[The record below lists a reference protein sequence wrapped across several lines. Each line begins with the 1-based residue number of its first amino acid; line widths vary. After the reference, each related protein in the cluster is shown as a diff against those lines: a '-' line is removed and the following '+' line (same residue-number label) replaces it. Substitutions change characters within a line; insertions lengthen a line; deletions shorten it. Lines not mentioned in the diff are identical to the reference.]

1 MKSLCEG
8 SGGNGP
14 AQHSHKIMNPFIDV
28 GIAGAALYSVKRI
41 RWWFRRAIQTCFR
54 HGFMFW
60 ASQIVPD
67 RSGEENRARHQR

>member
-1 MKSLCEG
+1 MKSFGER

-28 GIAGAALYSVKRI
+28 GIAGAALYSVERI
-41 RWWFRRAIQTCFR
+41 LGWFRRAIQWRLR

-67 RSGEENRARHQR
+67 RSGEENRARHQ